1 MVTQQQIKQF
11 ADYCEQHLD
20 FSIGDPPGYLSAPI
34 CALDSVF
41 SVGICYTIV
50 VSSIYRFCQLINQD
64 FKTSTITTSEVLT
77 LIDKISDEELAEKYL
92 TKHRT
97 STKNGIL
104 KATAYRMF
112 LQTMQVHNV
121 ETCDD
126 ILLIA
131 GNQDFEND
139 IRNIPGQS
147 SGITL
152 DYLYILS
159 RMDKY
164 VKDDR
169 HIQYFIN
176 EAFPGNKFVHD
187 DRVKLIREAAKIL
200 SHGAYASI
208 TPRWLDHIIWNY

>member
-11 ADYCEQHLD
+11 ADYCEQHLY
-20 FSIGDPPGYLSAPI
+20 FSIGDPPGYFSAPI

-41 SVGICYTIV
+41 SIGIRYTIV
-50 VSSIYRFCQLINQD
+50 VSSIYRFCQLIKQD
-64 FKTSTITTSEVLT
+64 FETSTITTSEVLT

-104 KATAYRMF
+104 KTTAFRLF
-112 LQTMQVHNV
+112 LQTMQAYHV

-126 ILLIA
+126 IHSIA
-131 GNQDFEND
+131 GNSSFENA
-139 IRNIPGQS
+139 IKMIPGQR

-159 RMDKY
+159 RMENY

-169 HIQYFIN
+169 HIQTFIN
-176 EAFPGNKFVHD
+176 DIFPKNNFNHD
-187 DRVKLIREAAKIL
+187 DRIELVRGAALIL
-200 SHGAYASI
+200 SQGTHPGM
-208 TPRWLDHIIWNY
+208 TPRYLDHLIWNY